1 MTKKKMTKKLLALI
15 LCFMLA
21 LPMASFA
28 TGESAPAIPVRLGME
43 LVSTVELGSGT
54 RSVCAY
60 GNYVY
65 LADRNRGL
73 LVYDY
78 SDKKNPVLVYE
89 EGNDGTY
96 NAMCDVDMRENMMI
110 DGSNLY
116 VAYDYF
122 EGNSVRS
129 PQIKKYSLAEN
140 PAKPTL
146 VATLMPKS
154 GTQIFSF
161 TVLSDGKGVL
171 ASARSATLSN
181 YWADTTVGGTITSE
195 TPNVT
200 HDSAP
205 MLYSKDNLNFVI
217 RRDGNLYFIS
227 STISTAA
234 LLMNG
239 PWYSVHKEGNY
250 VYILGDGFLR
260 VVDISDYVNG
270 STTLPNVFKNAD
282 NYKDIN
288 YTGGFEEIDAT
299 AINPHA
305 TRWGNYLI
313 YRCFS
318 SASGQK
324 VLAFDISRPNAPV
337 EAGVYGTGS
346 TFTTHGMSAVSGN
359 YLYTTNGASNAKLYA
374 IKLTSDDDA
383 DIQFENITETD
394 TDNSMVYDYTIENPY
409 TYNET
414 FTVVHAAYKG
424 DRLLGVDIEDVLVP
438 ADTADYVVKADLVRL
453 PTLSQIEERY
463 RYERFVWDSM
473 ERMIPQKNAQAL
485 YVDLT
490 TPVTRLTA
498 FYDISKLLGLPDA
511 SYGGTFTDLGA
522 CDFAPALQALY
533 NAGYMTEGTTIKANL
548 TYSEMVTA
556 FQKAYAALGG
566 TKANYIADGIDYDSS
581 MASAW
586 VKFSDYSKA
595 LRLVKHGNGR
605 PTIIRIADEIAPG
618 ELFTVYGDMME
629 KNCKVYIEP
638 ASTAG
643 ATPSAS
649 ARKVAVKQVDMAGAF
664 VVAELPEDAAGGV
677 YKIWVENEAGLSDPV
692 LLNQPRPF
700 WMGLSDVYLP
710 GQTAQV
716 AGANL
721 LPSEVEDMTG
731 YLRVKM
737 TNGSTVY
744 TPEIVENNP
753 YCVKFTVP
761 ENAAVGTYTLSFS
774 ADGVN
779 WTGLESDQTLTVKTG
794 SDPYGLGVGWAAN
807 YKYERKISVKDKY
820 NYGLEFLGGYPA
832 AKGNGTADD
841 TATINAVI
849 KRVHDAGGGI
859 AYLPA
864 GTYSVRYIALYDNVI
879 LEGEGQGKTT
889 ILYRA
894 PNSGE
899 NQFIYSHR
907 TYGQQGYQG
916 FYNLTI
922 KLDET
927 PDKWRDCFFWIGDEG
942 IRPWSWNKEF
952 EGFFM
957 KNVDLVS
964 RNQAS
969 PKISGVSTRMITY
982 ATIDKYFMLDNVNAY
997 STESKEGHGK
1007 IGGFMPVYGDYVTV
1021 RNGVVRSIGS
1031 THEDLGLYNI
1041 YEDNT
1046 ILRENTYKWDN
1057 DYTDE
1062 DTTKD
1067 DNHYAQGVF
1076 TRSHFYIA
1084 DNVFKNLGGAGQET
1098 CDGEIIASENSNNG
1112 SVKMN
1117 GKITAATPTTITIS
1131 PDMARKQV
1139 TVTNSDGTTSTEWQY
1154 QIRCDLW
1161 GDGANA
1167 RIAPGEL
1174 DACWGKHH
1182 AVIIAGKGIGQE
1194 VPVKRLMSENL
1205 DGTYTYELEEA
1216 WKILPD
1222 ETSRV
1227 IIMTLT
1233 KHGIM
1238 YNNYAENAQKGY
1250 WIYNG
1255 GFDNIIADNKG
1266 KDIEGIMVRSLE
1278 ILHDGNRIDNVMPSY
1293 FTLIKDNELDGY
1305 VKSTDSSQAS
1315 CISIV
1320 ACYEVSDAEHAGK
1333 TAGVS
1338 SFGTVIKGNTVKNAD
1353 SYEHPV
1359 NPSEGPNSN
1368 GILVV
1373 SSPTYSAPQEANV
1386 KSVIIEDNILS
1397 NNTHGI
1403 HVGGATKTAWN
1414 QPTDDGYHTYEGF
1427 YIRNNSMADV
1437 DNEWIGPRENGRAN
1451 FINEQ

>member
-1 MTKKKMTKKLLALI
+1 MRKNSMCKKVTALL
-15 LCFMLA
+15 LCFILA

-28 TGESAPAIPVRLGME
+28 TGEGESAIPVRLGME
-43 LVSTVELGSGT
+43 LVSELQLESYP

-96 NAMCDVDMRENMMI
+96 NTICDVDMRENMMI

-122 EGNSVRS
+122 QGGSVRT

-140 PAKPTL
+140 PASPTL
-146 VATLMPKS
+146 VATLMPKAGS
-154 GTQIFSF
+154 QIYSF

-171 ASARSATLSN
+171 SSARSASLSN
-181 YWADTTVGGTITSE
+181 YWADTTVGGTITAE
-195 TPNVT
+195 TANVT
-200 HDSAP
+200 GANAE
-205 MLYSKDNLNFVI
+205 MLYSKDGFNFVI
-217 RRDGNLYFIS
+217 RNDKNLWYINSAIS
-227 STISTAA
+227 SATS
-234 LLMNG
+234 LMNG

-250 VYILGDGFLR
+250 VYLLGNGFLR

-270 STTLPNVFKNAD
+270 SSNLLDAFKDAG
-282 NYKDIN
+282 NYRDID
-288 YTGGFEEIDAT
+288 YTGDFEEINAT

-313 YRCFS
+313 YRCYS
-318 SASGQK
+318 SLSGQK
-324 VLAFDISRPNAPV
+324 VLAFDISHPDSPV
-337 EAGVYGTGS
+337 ETDVYGTGS
-346 TFTTHGMSAVSGN
+346 TFVTRGMSSVVGD
-359 YLYTTNGASNAKLYA
+359 YLYASSGVEKGKIYV
-374 IKLTSDDDA
+374 IKLTSDNNA
-383 DIQFENITETD
+383 DIKFENITETD
-394 TDNSMVYDYTIENPY
+394 TDNAMVYDYTIANPY

-414 FTVVHAAYKG
+414 FTVVHAAYRG
-424 DRLLGVDIEDVLVP
+424 DTLLGVDVEDVLVP
-438 ADTADYVVKADLVRL
+438 ANTADYLVEADLARL
-453 PTLSQIEERY
+453 PNLSQIEEKY

-473 ERMIPQKNAQAL
+473 RRMVPQKKAEDF

-498 FYDISKLLGLPDA
+498 FYELSKLLGLPDA
-511 SYGGTFTDLGA
+511 SYSGTFTDLGA

-548 TYSEMVTA
+548 TYGEMVTA
-556 FQKAYAALGG
+556 FQKAYTALGG

-586 VKFSDYSKA
+586 VKFSDYFKA

-605 PTIIRIADEIAPG
+605 PTVIRIADEIAPG
-618 ELFTVYGDMME
+618 ELFTVYGDQINE
-629 KNCKVYIEP
+629 GCTVWIEP

-643 ATPSAS
+643 AAPSAS
-649 ARKVAVKQVDMAGAF
+649 ATKASVVQYDITEQF
-664 VVAELPEDAAGGV
+664 VVAELPENADGGV
-677 YKIWVENEAGLSDPV
+677 YKVWIENEAGLSDPV

-700 WMGLSDVYLP
+700 WMGLSDIYLP

-716 AGANL
+716 AGVNL
-721 LPSEVEDMTG
+721 LPSEYGDSTG
-731 YLRVKM
+731 SLKVKL

-744 TPEIVENNP
+744 SPTITENNP

-761 ENAAVGTYTLSFS
+761 SDATTGTYTITMSV
-774 ADGVN
+774 DGIN

-794 SDPYGLGVGWAAN
+794 SDPYDLGVGWAAN
-807 YKYERKISVKDKY
+807 FNYTNVVEITEDDMLLGDATYAVNNAIKGAY
-820 NYGLEFLGGYPA
+820 N
-832 AKGNGTADD
+832 N
-841 TATINAVI
+841 
-849 KRVHDAGGGI
+849 GGGVV
-859 AYLPA
+859 YLRE
-864 GTYSVRYIALYDNVI
+864 GTYPVSYIALYDNVI
-879 LEGEGQGKTT
+879 LKGDGQGKTT

-899 NQFIYSHR
+899 NKFIYSHG

-916 FYNLTI
+916 FYNLDI
-922 KLDET
+922 KMDSPVAE
-927 PDKWRDCFFWIGDEG
+927 WRDCFFWIGDEG

-957 KNVDLVS
+957 KDVDIITP
-964 RNQAS
+964 NQAS
-969 PKISGVSTRMITY
+969 ATVSGVSTRMITY

-997 STESKEGHGK
+997 STEGKEGHGK
-1007 IGGFMPVYGDYVTV
+1007 IGGFMPIFGDYVTV
-1021 RNGVVRSIGS
+1021 RDGVTRTIGS
-1031 THEDLGLYNI
+1031 THETLGLYNI
-1041 YEDNT
+1041 YENNT
-1046 ILRENTYKWDN
+1046 IIRENTYKYDN
-1057 DYTDE
+1057 NLTDS

-1067 DNHYAQGVF
+1067 DNHYAQGIF
-1076 TRSHFYIA
+1076 NRSHFYIA
-1084 DNVFKNLGGAGQET
+1084 DNTIKNLGGAGQET

-1112 SVKMN
+1112 SVKMS
-1117 GKITAATPTTITIS
+1117 GKITGATPTTITIS
-1131 PDMARKQV
+1131 PDMAKKQV

-1154 QIRCDLW
+1154 QVRGDLW
-1161 GDGANA
+1161 EDGTANA
-1167 RIAPGEL
+1167 RFAPGEL
-1174 DACWGKHH
+1174 GACWGKHH

-1194 VPVKRLMSENL
+1194 VPVSELISTNS
-1205 DGTYTYELEEA
+1205 DGTYTYQLEKA
-1216 WKILPD
+1216 WKVIPD

-1227 IIMTLT
+1227 VIMTLS

-1266 KDIEGIMVRSLE
+1266 KDIEGIMVRSIE
-1278 ILHDGNRIDNVMPSY
+1278 ILHDGNKIDNVMPSY
-1293 FTLIKDNELDGY
+1293 FTLIKDNELQGY

-1333 TAGVS
+1333 IAGIS
-1338 SFGTVIKGNTVKNAD
+1338 NYGTVIKGNTVKDAD
-1353 SYEHPV
+1353 CNEHPQ
-1359 NPSEGPNSN
+1359 NPSEGPNAN
-1368 GILVV
+1368 GIFIM
-1373 SSPTYSAPQEANV
+1373 SSNAYSAPGEANV
-1386 KSVIIEDNILS
+1386 KSVIIEDNILT

-1403 HVGGATKTAWN
+1403 RVGGMTKNAWGYD
-1414 QPTDDGYHTYEGF
+1414 QDDGYRTYEGF
-1427 YIRNNSMADV
+1427 VIRNNAMTDV
-1437 DNEWIGPRENGRAN
+1437 DAEWIGPSGNGLAN